1 MRQPRLVLCLSLRYY
16 RNPNRGLEV
25 NILPVVQLGRRERK
39 KKAVRENIC
48 EQTLHL
54 ISRYGVDGITI
65 DAICDC
71 VDIAK
76 KTFYNYYGSKHDLLV
91 DICQSELLQRTDDL
105 ITEAI
110 AQSDELAVQLD
121 FILSVLATRNSTA
134 SKLERELIGYL
145 VGSLSTNMSQGAG
158 QLQFMSNCYHRLFN
172 HSKEQLKAGLSPQF
186 CAEMTV
192 GMTNV
197 ITLNWLHDDHYDTS
211 ARFQS
216 LQRFLK
222 DSMLK

>member
-1 MRQPRLVLCLSLRYY
+1 M
-16 RNPNRGLEV
+16 
-25 NILPVVQLGRRERK
+25 NILPVIQLGRRERK

-54 ISRYGVDGITI
+54 ISRYGVEGITI

-76 KTFYNYYGSKHDLLV
+76 KTFYNYYSSKHDLLV
-91 DICQSELLQRTDDL
+91 DICQAELLQRTNDL

-110 AQSDELAVQLD
+110 AQSDDLGAQLE
-121 FILSVLATRNSTA
+121 FVLGVLATRNSTA

-145 VGSLSTNMSQGAG
+145 VSSLSTNMNQGAG
-158 QLQFMSNCYHRLFN
+158 QLQFMNDCFFRLYD
-172 HSKEQLKAGLSPQF
+172 HSKAQLKAGLSPQF

-197 ITLNWLHDDHYDTS
+197 ITLNWLHDDNYDTL

-216 LQRFLK
+216 LQLYLRN
-222 DSMLK
+222 SMLK

>member
-1 MRQPRLVLCLSLRYY
+1 M
-16 RNPNRGLEV
+16 

-39 KKAVRENIC
+39 KKAVRENIS
-48 EQTLHL
+48 EQTLLL

-110 AQSDELAVQLD
+110 EQSDDLATQLE
-121 FILSVLATRNSTA
+121 FVLGVLATRNSTA

-145 VGSLSTNMSQGAG
+145 VGSLSTNMSQGAS
-158 QLQFMSNCYHRLFN
+158 QLQFMSNCYQRLFS
-172 HSKEQLKAGLSPQF
+172 HSKAQLKEGLSPQF

-192 GMTNV
+192 GMTNI
-197 ITLNWLHDDHYDTS
+197 ITLNWLHDDNYDTL

-216 LQRFLK
+216 LQGYLK
-222 DSMLK
+222 SSMLK

>member
-1 MRQPRLVLCLSLRYY
+1 M
-16 RNPNRGLEV
+16 
-25 NILPVVQLGRRERK
+25 PVTQLGRRERK

-54 ISRYGVDGITI
+54 ISLHGVDGITI

-110 AQSDELAVQLD
+110 EQSDDLAEQLD
-121 FILSVLATRNSTA
+121 FVLSVLATRNSNA

-145 VGSLSTNMSQGAG
+145 VGSLSTNLSQGAS
-158 QLQFMSNCYHRLFN
+158 QLEFMSNCFLRLFS
-172 HSKEQLKAGLSPQF
+172 HGKAQLKAELSPQF

-192 GMTNV
+192 GMSNL
-197 ITLNWLHDDHYDTS
+197 ITLNWIHNEDYDTL
-211 ARFQS
+211 ARFQT
-216 LQRFLK
+216 LQTYLK
-222 DSMLK
+222 NSMLK

>member
-1 MRQPRLVLCLSLRYY
+1 MRLRYY
-16 RNPNRGLEV
+16 PIPNRGFEV
-25 NILPVVQLGRRERK
+25 NILPVTQLGRRERK

-48 EQTLHL
+48 EQTLYL

-110 AQSDELAVQLD
+110 EQSDDLGAQLE
-121 FILSVLATRNSTA
+121 FVLGVLATRNSTA

-145 VGSLSTNMSQGAG
+145 VSSLSTNMNQGAG
-158 QLQFMSNCYHRLFN
+158 QLQFMNECFLRLYD
-172 HSKEQLKAGLSPQF
+172 HSKAQLKSGLSPQF

-197 ITLNWLHDDHYDTS
+197 ITLNWLHDDNYDTL

-216 LQRFLK
+216 LQSYLK
-222 DSMLK
+222 NSMLK